1 MIRGHAAC
9 TGQGCPAGVS
19 PVPRSG
25 AVRVAA
31 ASAARLVSGS
41 ETPGT
46 ACAEAVREP
55 RHFFHRWA
63 FPWVS
68 ISRGSAQGREPSPS
82 LAWLRTKSCSRSPLR
97 VNPPRPSAALCG
109 APRAFSPLPGDPLHP
124 EVPPGPGSQLAAQ
137 LRPCSQLP
145 SPLWVTP
152 PAVSPPLSAARCSQ
166 LSPCRRGMSPLTSL
180 SCPHCWLRTDMGGAT
195 PVSGLPGD
203 TPMILG

>member
-1 MIRGHAAC
+1 MIRGHAAR

-31 ASAARLVSGS
+31 ASAARLVSGL

-46 ACAEAVREP
+46 ARAEAVCEP

-68 ISRGSAQGREPSPS
+68 ISRGSAQGWEPSPS

-97 VNPPRPSAALCG
+97 VNPPRPSPALCG
-109 APRAFSPLPGDPLHP
+109 VPRAFSPLPGDPLHP

-152 PAVSPPLSAARCSQ
+152 PAVSPPCPQHAAH
-166 LSPCRRGMSPLTSL
+166 
-180 SCPHCWLRTDMGGAT
+180 SCPHAGSACHLSLPFPVPTAGCRQTWGGPPLCLGSLGT
-195 PVSGLPGD
+195 PR
-203 TPMILG
+203 